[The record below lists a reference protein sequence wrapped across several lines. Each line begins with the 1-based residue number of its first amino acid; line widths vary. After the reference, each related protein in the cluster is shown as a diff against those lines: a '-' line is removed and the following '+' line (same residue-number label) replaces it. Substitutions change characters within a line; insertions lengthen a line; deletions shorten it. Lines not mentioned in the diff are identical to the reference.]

1 MSRPAKR
8 MLPYALILM
17 GLGGQFSL
25 TAQAQMAPPESQPAV
40 IPPGAVPGAAN
51 MLTPIAD
58 MRSLVQQGRYLEA
71 FDLALKNDYLMG
83 EPLYDYYFGI
93 AAVDSGRASLGVLA
107 LERVLL
113 TNPGND
119 LARLELARGYFV
131 LKDYE
136 RSKEEFTLMAA
147 KQLPP
152 AVRASVDKYLSAI
165 REQDPA
171 FRRVVTAYAEYTV
184 GRNSNVNSS
193 VDGEVPFPLFGRD
206 NPPIFVEPS
215 AAKRSAL
222 TQLAVGGQVSGPVV
236 PGIKYLASIDVT
248 HRQYASIQDF
258 DQTSGS
264 ISGGFEFAGERN
276 RYRTFGYFSQ
286 AMLNGKKLRNT
297 TGAAVD
303 WGRALSAEIFARS
316 SYSFSQ
322 LRYTP
327 ENKQRNADLSALS
340 IGLGI
345 FLGGPWKFNVDNEIT
360 YGKEK
365 NLSGASYL
373 SREIR
378 GGRIAL
384 GFSPASRWQCSISVS
399 RSRSIYDG
407 LDPVGVKPETKL
419 DTLTGLEF
427 AVQYQLTK
435 GWSTRG
441 ELIRSENKSNEPLYE
456 FKQDI
461 ALLKMRYEWK

>member
-17 GLGGQFSL
+17 GLGGQL
-25 TAQAQMAPPESQPAV
+25 PLATQAQMTPAESQPAV
-40 IPPGAVPGAAN
+40 IPPGSEPGAAN

-71 FDLALKNDYLMG
+71 FDLGLKNDSLMG

-193 VDGEVPFPLFGRD
+193 ADGEVPFPLFGRD

-215 AAKRSAL
+215 AARGSAL

-264 ISGGFEFAGERN
+264 ISGGFEFAGETN
-276 RYRTFGYFSQ
+276 RYRTFAYFSQ
-286 AMLNGKKLRNT
+286 AMLNGRKLRDT

-303 WGRALSAEIFARS
+303 WGRAFTPEMFARS

-327 ENKQRNADLSALS
+327 ENKLRNADLSALTV
-340 IGLGI
+340 GLGI
-345 FLGGPWKFNVDNEIT
+345 FLGGPWKFNLDNEIT

-384 GFSPASRWQCSISVS
+384 GFSPALRWQCSISVS
-399 RSRSIYDG
+399 LSRSIYDG
-407 LDPVGVKPETKL
+407 LDPVGVRDEFKL
-419 DTLTGLEF
+419 DLLTAWEL

-435 GWSTRG
+435 GWSTRA
-441 ELIRSENKSNEPLYE
+441 EWIHSENRSNEPLYE
-456 FKQDI
+456 FEQDI
-461 ALLKMRYEWK
+461 ALIKMRYEWK